1 LFTNDAYLSSKQQ
14 VPDSKLAHIE
24 CKDIQHRKTVRMHH
38 HLEMNKVGN
47 EQGAN
52 HRTREKNHPECSGD
66 FYTHE

>member
-1 LFTNDAYLSSKQQ
+1 
-14 VPDSKLAHIE
+14 
-24 CKDIQHRKTVRMHH
+24 MHH